1 MYNQLLEEHRQLQTK
16 YDDME
21 AEKEEAVA
29 RLRDANVEKDD
40 RRNDRADTAMRAEI
54 DRLRTELSVV
64 KSRAARA
71 KTDYASKQ
79 TEERR

>member
-40 RRNDRADTAMRAEI
+40 QRNDRADTAMRAEI

-64 KSRAARA
+64 KPRAARA